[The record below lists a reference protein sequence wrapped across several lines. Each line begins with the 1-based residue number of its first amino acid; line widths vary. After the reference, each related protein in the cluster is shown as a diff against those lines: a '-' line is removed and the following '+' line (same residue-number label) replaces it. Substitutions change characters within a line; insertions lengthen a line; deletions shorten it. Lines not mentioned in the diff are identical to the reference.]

1 MDGCGHSENRFNSA
15 HAVLKCGG
23 HGRIRLFEQVSGDQ
37 QPRRGLRSWQ
47 QHGVYSCKHLR
58 IAREPAGAIVAGR
71 QRHRPVQQDRAMG
84 GPDAVKAAEAGGQAD
99 RPTRVGSERKIHRPR
114 RGGGGRA
121 AAGAARNANRSS
133 AVDRRAVCAFSPA
146 RLQRPANAG
155 RRWPSWS
162 ERGARPG
169 SPGCL
174 LRSASRQRRTG
185 PSRQSANRPAGR
197 RLGSGVRPD
206 HAHRPRRPTPAWS
219 IRAAAGGRP
228 AVRTSGGRACSR
240 KAEMPARLRPER
252 WSCSQARQ
260 RPPPSRAPVRNRRA
274 AGA

>member
-1 MDGCGHSENRFNSA
+1 
-15 HAVLKCGG
+15 
-23 HGRIRLFEQVSGDQ
+23 
-37 QPRRGLRSWQ
+37 
-47 QHGVYSCKHLR
+47 
-58 IAREPAGAIVAGR
+58 
-71 QRHRPVQQDRAMG
+71 MG

-99 RPTRVGSERKIHRPR
+99 RPTRSDPRAKSPSLAAVAAAEPLLEPPGMRTGTALLMGVRNARSDR
-114 RGGGGRA
+114 RGSR
-121 AAGAARNANRSS
+121 RSRPCAS
-133 AVDRRAVCAFSPA
+133 CLPSWRRH
-146 RLQRPANAG
+146 PANAG

-162 ERGARPG
+162 ERDARPA

-174 LRSASRQRRTG
+174 LRSASRQRRTD
-185 PSRQSANRPAGR
+185 PSRQSATRPAAR

-206 HAHRPRRPTPAWS
+206 HAHRTRRPTPAWS
-219 IRAAAGGRP
+219 IRAATGRRP